1 MKYTI
6 RDLRED
12 FPDEQACL
20 AWLVE
25 WLYPDGI
32 TCKKC
37 GKITKHYPMKTRK
50 SYSCG
55 ACGKHTNPCAGT
67 IFHKSSTPLSIWFHA
82 FYMLSTNKGGI
93 SAAQF
98 ERETAVT
105 NKCAH
110 RILRKVREMMA
121 ASDEMLSG
129 EVEVDETYIHAN
141 VFKRSSAMQK
151 YGKTG
156 QRKGEVIFAALQR
169 GGEIKTFHVPTTG
182 ERTLTPIIRKH
193 VKSGSMIHS
202 DGYQAYDKLPNWG
215 YYHGSTNHS
224 ANEFY
229 REDSHIQT
237 LEGFFS
243 TWKPRMKGTHKSVSS
258 KYLQLYAQEWAWRY
272 SNRNKPSAFWS
283 LMGRIETNKETVT
296 VKLR

>member
-1 MKYTI
+1 MKYTV
-6 RDLRED
+6 RDLHTD

-32 TCKKC
+32 TCQKC

-55 ACGKHTNPCAGT
+55 ICGKHTNPCANT
-67 IFHKSSTPLSIWFHA
+67 IFHKSRTPLTIWFHA

-98 ERETAVT
+98 QRETGVT

-121 ASDEMLSG
+121 ASEEPLKG

-141 VFKRSSAMQK
+141 VFKRSSAMLK
-151 YGKTG
+151 YGPTG
-156 QRKGEVIFAALQR
+156 QRMGEVIFAALER
-169 GGEIKTFHVPTTG
+169 GGNVKVFHVPTSG
-182 ERTLTPIIRKH
+182 ERILTPIIRQH
-193 VKSGSMIHS
+193 VKPGSLIHS
-202 DGYQAYDKLPNWG
+202 DGHRAYMKLPNWG
-215 YYHGSTNHS
+215 YHHRSTNHS
-224 ANEFY
+224 LKEFY

-258 KYLQLYAQEWAWRY
+258 KYLLLYAQEWAWRY
-272 SNRNKPSAFWS
+272 SNRDKPSVFWS
-283 LMGRIETNKETVT
+283 LMGRVTND
-296 VKLR
+296 

>member
-6 RDLRED
+6 RNLRED

-32 TCKKC
+32 TCAKC
-37 GKITKHYPMKTRK
+37 QKVTKHYPMKGRK

-55 ACGKHTNPCAGT
+55 VCGKHTNPCANT

-82 FYMLSTNKGGI
+82 FYMLSTNKAGV

-98 ERETAVT
+98 QRETGVT
-105 NKCAH
+105 YKCAF
-110 RILRKVREMMA
+110 RILHKVREMMA
-121 ASDEMLSG
+121 ASEEPLKG

-141 VFKRSSAMQK
+141 VFKRSSAKQK
-151 YGKTG
+151 YGLTG
-156 QRKGEVIFAALQR
+156 QRAGEVIFAALER
-169 GGEIKTFHVPTTG
+169 GGEVKAFHVQSSG
-182 ERTLTPIIRKH
+182 ERVLTPVIRKH
-193 VKSGSMIHS
+193 VKPGSMIHS
-202 DGYQAYDKLPNWG
+202 DKYRAYDKLPNWG
-215 YYHGSTNHS
+215 YPHRSTNHS
-224 ANEFY
+224 QLEFY

-237 LEGFFS
+237 LENFFS

-272 SNRNKPSAFWS
+272 SNRNKPSMFWS
-283 LMGRIETNKETVT
+283 LMGRIERTPTQ
-296 VKLR
+296 